1 MLLCTHDMPPKRAL
15 TTILHTAINYLLLY
29 QLLRINK
36 SLSRKKLPNICKTFC
51 KILRKFFSV
60 SQQRK
65 RILLFLVELC
75 NVCYMYWR
83 EVYV

>member
-1 MLLCTHDMPPKRAL
+1 MLQRTHDMPQGAL

-29 QLLRINK
+29 QQTALNK
-36 SLSRKKLPNICKTFC
+36 SLSHKNMSLISQKRCA
-51 KILRKFFSV
+51 KILCKKFSAAPL
-60 SQQRK
+60 RK

-83 EVYV
+83 KAYV